1 MALQSELFTSLMDT
15 STPLAVVDPDVLL
28 LLLLLLLKLQAYPP
42 RYKEMEPPYTCAK
55 ASRHSASHT
64 HRQYDA
70 AGADPKALT
79 LEPIVPPGYSAKG
92 MRVRSGKLKQAG
104 TVKTYD

>member
-1 MALQSELFTSLMDT
+1 MLMA
-15 STPLAVVDPDVLL
+15 
-28 LLLLLLLKLQAYPP
+28 
-42 RYKEMEPPYTCAK
+42 PPYTCAK
-55 ASRHSASHT
+55 TSRHSASHT

-79 LEPIVPPGYSAKG
+79 LEPDESTRLPARGT
-92 MRVRSGKLKQAG
+92 RVRSGKLKQAG

>member
-1 MALQSELFTSLMDT
+1 MLMA
-15 STPLAVVDPDVLL
+15 
-28 LLLLLLLKLQAYPP
+28 
-42 RYKEMEPPYTCAK
+42 PPYTCAK

-79 LEPIVPPGYSAKG
+79 LAPDEYPGLSERRT
-92 MRVRSGKLKQAG
+92 RVRSGKLKQAG
-104 TVKTYD
+104 TAKTYD